1 MNFDFV
7 TLTKSYFSYLNGSL
21 GKLAKKMVDDGKE
34 LSLLRSSTLCSDS
47 RGLFS
52 DEKYKLLIR
61 KGVIIHSKM

>member
-21 GKLAKKMVDDGKE
+21 EKLVKKMVDDGKE

-47 RGLFS
+47 KGLFS
-52 DEKYKLLIR
+52 DEKYKLPIR
-61 KGVIIHSKM
+61 KGVNIHSRM

>member
-21 GKLAKKMVDDGKE
+21 EKLVKKMVDDGKE

-47 RGLFS
+47 KGLFRMKS
-52 DEKYKLLIR
+52 INYSLEK
-61 KGVIIHSKM
+61 V